1 MAARISR
8 HLPLLSRRGW
18 ASLPSHATPRLVN
31 TSARCGLVTSRNTR
45 NLAPWTGRATPA
57 KSVAVPL
64 RYAHTDASSSGRP
77 KAVIADATAFKGS
90 NITEKHWTSQNLPV
104 ADPLIEPQAV
114 LHFLE
119 FITSGILPNGKK
131 TDLPLLNPD
140 EFPLFLTPSSQ
151 WAPAPFNK
159 DETLSS
165 VQKAIKRITDA
176 EEVTGLCLVGQN
188 IQFIKNRLWGG
199 LAPVPASRWRE
210 KDLNNP
216 DHFAIAQEYLTSVV
230 AVFEYLNNPQIR
242 SNMRDTF
249 NKISGDFGEMQE
261 ALNAQR
267 KAAGGVS
274 PDLNLTGLWEEYI
287 RSVYEVMT
295 TTAHSWVLARVTEL
309 RARTL
314 DSFSEITAKPN
325 AEESPEMAIFSQR
338 WSELLSVTSMADFN
352 IWISMEGYN
361 GFKTPTSI
369 VAGLHNPDLQNQAT
383 NSGFS
388 ELLLERLGQCIKRQ
402 NEAAGV
408 SGEGAID
415 NDAARRERLSISTLV
430 QDEIRE
436 KIRGPTPSPR
446 PPVQPW
452 IQQHLRAYEMLSSG
466 LQPGQEP
473 DFGFGLAIYRA
484 AHRDISDEQ
493 WNKLKQDLETQ
504 FSAWGEEVERA
515 DELKPLLKLH
525 WFDCKELGF
534 DAANSITEARSHF
547 QQIRTS
553 EEWSRKI
560 APSFFL
566 VIDPMAVGSYT
577 DENFQP
583 TATKDEV
590 LLKGD
595 FQGHVLA
602 IDADF
607 EAPAPADASKEAD
620 PTKYTGQMRVLGN
633 LVWSEIYPMLMLQ
646 SANLETLNMRTRD
659 HPMKVYTGPT
669 VPSQVGPWKER
680 NAMKGAMMDSFV
692 DYLKEKNP
700 ELAGKVEGMKGQ
712 GIL

>member
-1 MAARISR
+1 M
-8 HLPLLSRRGW
+8 
-18 ASLPSHATPRLVN
+18 
-31 TSARCGLVTSRNTR
+31 
-45 NLAPWTGRATPA
+45 
-57 KSVAVPL
+57 
-64 RYAHTDASSSGRP
+64 
-77 KAVIADATAFKGS
+77 
-90 NITEKHWTSQNLPV
+90 
-104 ADPLIEPQAV
+104 IEPQAV

-119 FITSGILPNGKK
+119 FITSGTLPNGKK
-131 TDLPLLNPD
+131 TNLPLLNPE

-159 DETLSS
+159 DDTLSS
-165 VQKAIKRITDA
+165 VQKAMKRITDA
-176 EEVTGLCLVGQN
+176 EELTGLCLVGQN

-199 LAPVPASRWRE
+199 LAPVPASRWHE

-216 DHFAIAQEYLTSVV
+216 DHFAIAQEYLTSVI
-230 AVFEYLNNPQIR
+230 AVFEYLNNPQIQ

-249 NKISGDFGEMQE
+249 NKVSGDFGEMQD

-267 KAAGGVS
+267 KAAGVS
-274 PDLNLTGLWEEYI
+274 PDINLTALWEEYI

-295 TTAHSWVLARVTEL
+295 STAHSWILSRVTEL

-361 GFKTPTSI
+361 GFKPPTSI
-369 VAGLHNPDLQNQAT
+369 VAGLHNPDLRKQESNR
-383 NSGFS
+383 GFS
-388 ELLLERLGQCIKRQ
+388 ELLLERLGQCIQHQ

-415 NDAARRERLSISTLV
+415 NDAARRERLSISTVV
-430 QDEIRE
+430 QDELRE
-436 KIRGPTPSPR
+436 KIRGPNPSPQ

-466 LQPGQEP
+466 LQPGQEL

-484 AHRDISDEQ
+484 AHRNISDEQ
-493 WNKLKQDLETQ
+493 WEKLKQDLESHV
-504 FSAWGEEVERA
+504 SAWGEEVERA
-515 DELKPLLKLH
+515 DEMKPLLKLH

-534 DAANSITEARSHF
+534 DAANSITEARRSVKDLLSHIDNKGCLANQLSFHYSHF
-547 QQIRTS
+547 QKIRSS

-566 VIDPMAVGSYT
+566 AIDHMAVGSYIG
-577 DENFQP
+577 ENFHP
-583 TATKDEV
+583 TATKDEA
-590 LLKGD
+590 LLQGD
-595 FQGHVLA
+595 FRGHVLA
-602 IDADF
+602 VDADF
-607 EAPAPADASKEAD
+607 EAPAAPDTDKEAD

-633 LVWSEIYPMLMLQ
+633 LVWSEIYPMLILQ
-646 SANLETLNMRTRD
+646 SANIETLNMRARD
-659 HPMKVYTGPT
+659 HPMKIYTGPT
-669 VPSQVGPWKER
+669 VPSQVLPWKER
-680 NAMKGAMMDSFV
+680 NELKGAMMDSFV
-692 DYLKEKNP
+692 DYLKGKNP
-700 ELAGKVEGMKGQ
+700 ELAGQVEGMKGQ

>member
-1 MAARISR
+1 
-8 HLPLLSRRGW
+8 
-18 ASLPSHATPRLVN
+18 
-31 TSARCGLVTSRNTR
+31 
-45 NLAPWTGRATPA
+45 
-57 KSVAVPL
+57 
-64 RYAHTDASSSGRP
+64 
-77 KAVIADATAFKGS
+77 
-90 NITEKHWTSQNLPV
+90 
-104 ADPLIEPQAV
+104 
-114 LHFLE
+114 
-119 FITSGILPNGKK
+119 
-131 TDLPLLNPD
+131 
-140 EFPLFLTPSSQ
+140 
-151 WAPAPFNK
+151 
-159 DETLSS
+159 

-199 LAPVPASRWRE
+199 LAPVPASRWHE

-216 DHFAIAQEYLTSVV
+216 DHFAIAQEYLTSVI

-274 PDLNLTGLWEEYI
+274 PDLNLTALWEEYI

-295 TTAHSWVLARVTEL
+295 TTAHSWILARVTEL

-473 DFGFGLAIYRA
+473 GFGFGLAIYRA

-534 DAANSITEARSHF
+534 DAANSITEARRFVKPQNNPSPFKILLSHPNNEEQLTNYLFFPYSHF

-566 VIDPMAVGSYT
+566 AIDPMAVGSYT

-583 TATKDEV
+583 TPTKDEV

-602 IDADF
+602 VDADF
-607 EAPAPADASKEAD
+607 EAPAPTTTDASASKEAD
-620 PTKYTGQMRVLGN
+620 PTKFTGQMRVLGN

-646 SANLETLNMRTRD
+646 SANLETLNMRARD